1 MIDYNLALRKWFS
14 MNIVKYIQFC
24 GGIKFEW

>member
-14 MNIVKYIQFC
+14 MNILKCIYFC